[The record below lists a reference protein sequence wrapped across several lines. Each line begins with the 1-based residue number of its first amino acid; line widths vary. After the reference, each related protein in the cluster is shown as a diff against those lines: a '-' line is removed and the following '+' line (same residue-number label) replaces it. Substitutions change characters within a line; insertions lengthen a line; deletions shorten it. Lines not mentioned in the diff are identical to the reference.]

1 MFPQGALVAVRR
13 QVLDEEAGR
22 AFSAHVARLSA
33 APWVRPA
40 VLALG
45 VTDDSL
51 FGELL
56 ERFLRDLVTR
66 GCVYARG
73 SNCGWLA

>member
-1 MFPQGALVAVRR
+1 MMSRIRWKSVTVVGTV
-13 QVLDEEAGR
+13 GGN
-22 AFSAHVARLSA
+22 SASQRSDVARLSA

-56 ERFLRDLVTR
+56 
-66 GCVYARG
+66 
-73 SNCGWLA
+73 